1 MGIFYKYLFI
11 IVLVIFCTGMTC
23 IVNIPDLDLWARL
36 IAGQHIVETLSVI
49 KYDFLSYMPTH
60 IWYDHEWGASI
71 FFYLALKYFGDSG
84 LIILKGMLISLTILM
99 CYKTVELRNPKS
111 TVSYNILYYAIMF
124 FAVYNTLG
132 ATIRCLLFTCLF
144 FSIFLYILEKARHTD
159 NRYLI
164 ILPFLMVLW
173 ANIHGGC
180 VSGLG
185 LILIYIIGEYLNKK
199 QIKNYIYTLIG
210 CIFGLFINPYGIGY
224 VKFLFSAA
232 LMNREYISEWVSPF
246 HPKVFKIY
254 MYYKFYLIIMLISA
268 LTYLIKNKIK
278 YEKLDKTKILIL
290 LTVTILS
297 VMKVRHQAFFI
308 FTAGTLLY
316 DEFYWLF
323 NSLIA
328 FIRKKLG
335 IKNEET
341 IKSFI
346 LLKEIIVYILLVMLS
361 LPPLLNKNKEIKI
374 TKTKYPR
381 FAVEFV
387 KINNLKGNLFINFD
401 WGSYAEYKL
410 YPNNLVVMD
419 GRYEEVYNPKLL
431 LQLKDF
437 HLVKNDWYKIIRDN
451 KTDVIILEK
460 EYPVYKKILNHKD
473 WALVFENN
481 ITGVFVPADKLKQN
495 YIMPEISDDYYNK
508 TKFDTD
514 IKFNLVSQHYACCL
528 EITLR
533 SVLSLLRL
541 SP

>member
-1 MGIFYKYLFI
+1 MKIFHKYIFI
-11 IVLVIFCTGMTC
+11 LVLVIYCTGMTC
-23 IVNIPDLDLWARL
+23 IVNTPDLDLWARL

-60 IWYDHEWGASI
+60 IWYDHEWGAST

-84 LIILKGMLISLTILM
+84 LIILKGILISLTILM

-132 ATIRCLLFTCLF
+132 STIRCLLFTCLF
-144 FSIFLYILEKARHTD
+144 FSIFLYFLEKARHTD

-180 VSGLG
+180 ISGLG
-185 LILIYIIGEYLNKK
+185 LIVIYIIGEYLNKK
-199 QIKNYIYTLIG
+199 RVRNYIYTLIA
-210 CIFGLFINPYGIGY
+210 CMLALFINPYGIGY
-224 VKFLFSAA
+224 VKFLFTAA
-232 LMNREYISEWVSPF
+232 FMNREYISEWVSPF

-254 MYYKFYLIIMLISA
+254 MYYKYYLVTMLISA
-268 LTYLIKNKIK
+268 VTYLINNKIK

-328 FIRKKLG
+328 FIRKISG

-341 IKSFI
+341 IKNII

-374 TKTKYPR
+374 TETKYPIY
-381 FAVEFV
+381 AVEFV
-387 KINNLKGNLFINFD
+387 KINDLKGNLFINFD

-419 GRYEEVYNPKLL
+419 GRYEEVYNPELL
-431 LQLKDF
+431 IQLKDF
-437 HLVKNDWYKIIRDN
+437 HLVKNDWYKIIRDY

-460 EYPVYKKILNHKD
+460 EYPVYKELLNHKD
-473 WALVFENN
+473 WVLVFENN
-481 ITGVFVPADKLKQN
+481 ITGVFVPADKLKQQ
-495 YIMPEISDDYYNK
+495 YIMPKISDNYYNK
-508 TKFDTD
+508 TKFDTE
-514 IKFNLVSQHYACCL
+514 IKFKK
-528 EITLR
+528 R
-533 SVLSLLRL
+533 
-541 SP
+541 